1 MSLIEVTGIQKRFG
15 GVVALS
21 NGNLIC
27 NAGRI
32 TGLLGANG
40 SGKSTISKIITG
52 VYSADAGEIKFDGQH
67 VVFKNP
73 LAAKNAGISMVF
85 QNLSLIPDLTVWQN
99 IVFGAEEKNGIF
111 CDNKA
116 GIAKSREIMEKL
128 YPSLDVTRK
137 VSALNSGEAQVVE
150 IAKALYVNP
159 KVLIL
164 DEPTASLEAEQV
176 ENLFKFMRELAD
188 QGVGMIF
195 TSHRMSEVMEIC
207 DDVIVF
213 RNGANVGE
221 VDFTKEEKDVK
232 KLIGYITGDVD
243 TKEHVKRSKETEEDT
258 VLSVKNI
265 SFKKQLK
272 NINFDLKKGEI
283 LGIGGLAGQGQTEL
297 LLAIAGSYSNITC
310 EAEINNEKIVLNKP
324 VNAVRNSIFL
334 VPGDRQQEGL
344 FSQHSVYKN
353 IIFPKLAMKKV
364 PFFTKDKEYREEC
377 DGIVDILSIKTHN
390 IDSDVNTLSGGNQQ
404 KVVVGRWLPF
414 QTNVMLLVDP
424 AKGVDIG
431 AKTELYEY
439 ITKQT
444 EENGM
449 SVILYAS
456 DAEELAMYSD
466 RVLVMYEGEI
476 VAELSGEEV
485 TEDAIIAASM
495 HS

>member
-1 MSLIEVTGIQKRFG
+1 MNLIEATGIKKRFG

-21 NGNLIC
+21 DGNVTC
-27 NAGRI
+27 QAGRI

-52 VYSADAGEIKFDGQH
+52 VYRADAGEIRFCGKP

-73 LAAKNAGISMVF
+73 LAAKNEGISMVF

-99 IVFGAEEKNGIF
+99 IVLGAEDNKGFF
-111 CDNKA
+111 CDNKNA
-116 GIAKSREIMEKL
+116 IEKSREIVKRL
-128 YPSLDVTRK
+128 YPVLDISRK
-137 VSALNSGEAQVVE
+137 VSELNSGEVQVVE

-176 ENLFKFMRELAD
+176 DNLFSYMKELAK
-188 QGVGMIF
+188 QGIGMIF

-207 DDVIVF
+207 DDVTVF
-213 RNGANVGE
+213 RNGQNVGGS
-221 VDFTKEEKDVK
+221 DFTKEEKDVD
-232 KLIGYITGDVD
+232 KLIGYITGEAVG
-243 TKEHVKRSKETEEDT
+243 KKHEKRRTQLEENA
-258 VLSVKNI
+258 VLSIHNMNYQNQLKNI
-265 SFKKQLK
+265 SFE
-272 NINFDLKKGEI
+272 LKKGEI

-297 LLAIAGSYSNITC
+297 LLALAGSYRDSSC
-310 EAEINNEKIVLNKP
+310 DAEINGNKIVLNKP

-353 IIFPKLAMKKV
+353 IIFPKLAQKKV
-364 PFFTKDKEYREEC
+364 QFFTKDKEYRKECEE
-377 DGIVDILSIKTHN
+377 IVDILSIKTHS
-390 IDSDVNTLSGGNQQ
+390 IDSVVNTLSGGNQQ

-414 QTNVMLLVDP
+414 DTNVMLLVDP
-424 AKGVDIG
+424 AKGVDVG

-439 ITKQT
+439 IIKQT
-444 EENGM
+444 QNGM

-456 DAEELAMYSD
+456 DNEELVSYCD

-476 VAELSGEEV
+476 VKEIVGNDI

-495 HS
+495 QN